1 MQISWHYFFP
11 VLTKAKFNV
20 ILYNLEMFRF
30 LCLAN
35 CWRVSF
41 RFGWFMW
48 ILTREWVSAASSD
61 GPCKSF
67 SFVRSINLWKYI
79 NCCIWRGLW
88 FGYAY
93 VWFII
98 TKHKALAKVQPKC
111 KLLIAFEHFNRNLS
125 IKRFLHC
132 TINQSINAIMAHNT
146 RGWLVVLNVAAGR
159 IARVNGL
166 HQNCQILHKR
176 IGDNSKKIL
185 SLFLILF
192 LSKLFS

>member
-125 IKRFLHC
+125 IKRFLRCAINHC
-132 TINQSINAIMAHNT
+132 HNGPQYT
-146 RGWLVVLNVAAGR
+146 RLVGCPQRSSWA
-159 IARVNGL
+159 
-166 HQNCQILHKR
+166 
-176 IGDNSKKIL
+176 NS
-185 SLFLILF
+185 SGEWFAP
-192 LSKLFS
+192 KLPNFTQKNWG